1 MSLGFGS
8 VAAGRPH
15 GSGSPDELAGPT
27 VCIANIGPQERQRRL
42 AFGIVALVFG
52 LALAAA
58 LILTGVH
65 SLWRIVLFLPFASA
79 GIGYFQARDKT

>member
-8 VAAGRPH
+8 LAAGRPQ
-15 GSGSPDELAGPT
+15 GSGSPHEFAGPT
-27 VCIANIGPQERQRRL
+27 VCIANIGPQERRRRL
-42 AFGIVALVFG
+42 AFGAVAFVFG

-58 LILTGVH
+58 LVLTGVH
-65 SLWRIVLFLPFASA
+65 PLWRIVLFLPFASA